1 MACLQFCQYS
11 LKDRR
16 ENMIHKLFTLPIRS
30 IIKLG
35 EKIQEE
41 VDQELY
47 NLPLLQQQ
55 LVELHMMYEL
65 GEIDDETY
73 DEQEEELLRRYKIA
87 KEREQN
93 ERLTD

>member
-1 MACLQFCQYS
+1 
-11 LKDRR
+11 
-16 ENMIHKLFTLPIRS
+16 MIHKLFTLPIRS